1 MKLAIPTISL
11 LKRERLP
18 LLVKLA
24 VLITLAICLTTAM
37 IGYVVLGW
45 QARLFREELTARG
58 QMLVQ
63 TLALNASTPILDRDE
78 LALNVLVEEAKNN
91 KDVAYAAIVDPRD
104 MILAHD
110 DLRQIGKAASGSNGG
125 DTKGILKF
133 VAPIRYQKIELG
145 SARLALSE
153 EGMRRGLREARFFI
167 LAVMT
172 GIIGLG
178 IGASLYVSNIFS
190 RPIRLLLDGTK
201 AVGKGDFQHRLPTL
215 SVGRGQDELTDLG
228 SAFNEMAEG
237 LRRKELL
244 QDSFGRYVSP
254 EIAEM
259 IFQSSTGPWL
269 EAMRREVTVLF
280 VDIRGYTQYSE
291 RTPPGVVIEMLNQF
305 FGVATEAIIKHGG
318 FINKFLGD
326 AIMALFGA
334 PAPQAD
340 HAYRAA
346 RAALDIQ
353 AGIEKFNQG
362 QLQQG
367 KDAIVVG
374 IGINRGEVVA
384 GTVGSAARMEYTV
397 IGDAVNVA
405 SRLTGAAKAGE
416 ILISGT
422 ALEPAAE
429 RLQVTPLPPLQVKG
443 KSGLLEVFSLVGMK
457 GPEGSGGSH
466 AT

>member
-1 MKLAIPTISL
+1 MKIGIPKISL
-11 LKRERLP
+11 LKRERFP

-24 VLITLAICLTTAM
+24 VLITVAICLTTAI
-37 IGYVVLGW
+37 IGYVVLEW

-63 TLALNASTPILDRDE
+63 ALAHNASTPILERDE
-78 LALNVLVEEAKNN
+78 LALNVLVEEAKGA
-91 KDVAYAAIVDPRD
+91 KDVAYAAIVDSRGVV
-104 MILAHD
+104 LAHD
-110 DLRQIGKAASGSNGG
+110 DLRQIGKTASASNGG
-125 DTKGILKF
+125 ETGGVLSF
-133 VAPIRYQKIELG
+133 VAPVRYQKKELG
-145 SARLALSE
+145 SARLAVSE
-153 EGMRRGLREARFFI
+153 EGMRRSLREARFFI

-190 RPIRLLLDGTK
+190 RPVRLLLEGTK

-228 SAFNEMAEG
+228 TAFNDMAEG
-237 LRRKELL
+237 LRRKALL

-280 VDIRGYTQYSE
+280 VDIRGYTRYSE
-291 RTPPGVVIEMLNQF
+291 QTPPGVVIEMLNQF
-305 FGVATEAIIKHGG
+305 FGVATDAIIKNGG

-334 PAPQAD
+334 PAFQAD

-353 AGIEKFNQG
+353 AGIEKFNEG

-367 KDAIVVG
+367 KDPIVVG

-416 ILISGT
+416 TLISGT

-429 RLQVTPLPPLQVKG
+429 RLQVKPLPPLQVKG
-443 KSGLLEVFSLVGMK
+443 KTELLEVFSLIGTK
-457 GPEGSGGSH
+457 EPQS
-466 AT
+466 